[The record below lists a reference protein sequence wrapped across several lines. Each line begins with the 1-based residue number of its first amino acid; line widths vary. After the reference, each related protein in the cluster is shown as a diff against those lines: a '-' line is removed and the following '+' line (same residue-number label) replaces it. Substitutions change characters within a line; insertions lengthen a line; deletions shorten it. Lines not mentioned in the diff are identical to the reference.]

1 MALKGDLTSVGLA
14 DVFQM
19 LAMNRKEGLLSLRG
33 TDSFKALYFGQ
44 QGVTLYYNEYSFLD
58 RLLDALVRK
67 GILSL
72 DVLHALRKE
81 NGGDPIGTVE
91 AVLGSGVVAEETFL
105 DCFRE
110 EMEEGIYDL
119 FLWEN
124 VHWEFFES
132 AQSLPGHEGVINE
145 NFFLNPDSLVMEAAR
160 RLDEWSIIRK
170 QVPDNS
176 EIFAPCEGS
185 EPLSAEIDRNW
196 QAIYELVDSKRNA
209 FRIIEISGVSPFHV
223 AKALSELTLDGLIEP
238 LVDERLI
245 ANSDECY
252 AEARYEDAVH
262 LLERAIQNGIGLP
275 EAQMKVAKVYEI
287 QHELALANWHLKGYA
302 ADLVEAGRID
312 DAVGILEECLR
323 NIPTDLDAWERLVQ
337 GLVHQ
342 SNPSQDPH
350 EVGKNL
356 IDVYLEL
363 DETDRA
369 RKVLE
374 GLLIVRP
381 EDIELKKTLVA
392 VHMKAGDTKRVME
405 LYGSIAEDLV
415 AAKDPIGAVRYL
427 QKILMLDRTR
437 GDISDRIKQLY
448 VLDEKTRARQR
459 SLFLTI
465 ASIICFGV
473 VGTLYY
479 IYDQNVSSR
488 FDRLDPSPYLK
499 ETDYEGALAM
509 YKEFLDQN
517 PLSWSARQKVAPAM
531 AELISKRDRR
541 LDELNRLKRNENTLA
556 AQKRR
561 EYQRLYDQ
569 YQKKFDEEEDAEKA
583 LQRLVKVISLVE
595 DAGQE
600 QDERFRAKHK
610 LDAEEKQLR
619 DLLAEAGRIESRTKM
634 ARKRGKYQV
643 ERQLALLLQSKFA
656 FAPSARRTPI
666 PVMVISEPAG
676 AQLEVEGDLLEEAG
690 KPVRTPA
697 IVRVLPGRSAKVR
710 LLKRGYQPIPL
721 VVPAGA
727 KAPVRCV
734 LRVRPTT
741 TLTLS
746 DDAVTGMALGEK
758 TGLVG
763 LRSGHVIGVDLE
775 TAQKKFEIKLPGLE
789 EVRQSPVLS
798 EGVGILSST
807 DGILRGVD
815 LEKGRILWEHRLARG
830 GTSPLLDTP
839 RGIILA
845 DAEGVIRCFDP
856 VDGQLLWTRP
866 TGIVPGTSQPR
877 VFGGQVWYAGS
888 DGRMIAVSIQ
898 RGEIRKALKLST
910 GIQDGP
916 VDFDGILAVYC
927 TDGNLRGIDRQ
938 AKELWVRDFGD
949 SHQRGALLAD
959 DDGIVFADAKG
970 RVSRIHPATGKIL
983 VQKNLPGGFSGEATK
998 AGNNLFFL
1006 SQKGKATYITSLD
1019 GPNLEVR
1026 WEYRLEKG
1034 VRGQPSV
1041 FGKTLVIV
1049 GGDRKVRFLK

>member
-44 QGVTLYYNEYSFLD
+44 QGVTLYYNEYGFLD

-72 DVLHALRKE
+72 DVLQALRKE
-81 NGGDPIGTVE
+81 SGGDPIGTVE
-91 AVLGSGVVAEETFL
+91 SVLGSGVVPEETFL

-124 VHWEFFES
+124 VHWEFFEG
-132 AQSLPGHEGVINE
+132 AQALQGHDGVINE

-160 RLDEWSIIRK
+160 RLDEWSVIRN
-170 QVPDNS
+170 QVPDNT
-176 EIFAPCEGS
+176 EIFTRCEGS
-185 EPLSAEIDRNW
+185 DPQSIELESERQPLFEIIDG
-196 QAIYELVDSKRNA
+196 KRNVE
-209 FRIIEISGVSPFHV
+209 RLIEISGISPFHV
-223 AKALSELTLDGLIEP
+223 AKALSELSLSGLIEP
-238 LVDERLI
+238 LADERLI
-245 ANSDECY
+245 ENSDECY
-252 AEARYEDAVH
+252 SEARYEDAIN
-262 LLERAIQNGIGLP
+262 LLERSIQEEIGLP
-275 EAQMKVAKVYEI
+275 EAHLKVAKVYEI
-287 QHELALANWHLKGYA
+287 RHELALANWHLKSYA
-302 ADLVEAGRID
+302 ADLVEEGRID
-312 DAVGILEECLR
+312 EAVTVLEECLR

-350 EVGKNL
+350 EVGRNL

-374 GLLIVRP
+374 GLLKVRP

-405 LYGSIAEDLV
+405 LYEAIAADLV
-415 AAKDPIGAVRYL
+415 SEKDPIGAVRYL
-427 QKILMLDRTR
+427 QKILMLDRSR

-509 YKEFLDQN
+509 YKEFQDQN

-531 AELISKRDRR
+531 AGLMSKRDIH
-541 LDELNRLKRNENTLA
+541 LAELERVKRNDDRIA
-556 AQKRR
+556 SQKRR
-561 EYQRLYDQ
+561 EYQILYEE
-569 YQKKFDEEEDAEKA
+569 YQAKFDEEEDAEKA

-595 DAGQE
+595 DAAQE
-600 QDERFRAKHK
+600 QDQRFRADRK

-619 DLLAEAGRIESRTKM
+619 DLLAEAGRIESRVKSSR
-634 ARKRGKYQV
+634 RKGEYET
-643 ERQLALLLQSKFA
+643 ERKLALLLQSKYIFT
-656 FAPSARRTPI
+656 PSARRTEIPI
-666 PVMVISEPAG
+666 MLTSEPRG
-676 AQLEVEGDLLEEAG
+676 ATVEIDGVLLESNG
-690 KPVRTPA
+690 KPARTPT
-697 IVRVLPGRSAKVR
+697 IVRVLPGKKSKVR
-710 LLKRGYQPIPL
+710 LLKRGYEAIPL
-721 VVPAGA
+721 LIAAMG
-727 KAPVRCV
+727 KAPVNRV
-734 LRVRPTT
+734 LRVRPTRS
-741 TLTLS
+741 LS
-746 DDAVTGMALGEK
+746 LPDDAVTGMALGK
-758 TGLVG
+758 STGMVG
-763 LRSGHVIGVDLE
+763 LRSGKVVGVDLE
-775 TAQKKFEIKLPGLE
+775 TAKKKFTIKLPGLE
-789 EVRQSPVLS
+789 EVRQSP
-798 EGVGILSST
+798 ILSDDVGVVIST
-807 DGILRGVD
+807 EGILRGLS
-815 LEKGRILWEHRLARG
+815 LETGRFLWENSLAKG
-830 GTSPLLDTP
+830 GSTPLLDTP
-839 RGIILA
+839 RGIVLA
-845 DAEGVIRCFDP
+845 DADGVLRCFDP
-856 VDGQLLWTRP
+856 TDGEMQWERP
-866 TGIVPGTSQPR
+866 TDILPGTSKPR
-877 VFGGQVWYAGS
+877 IFGGKIWYAGS
-888 DGRMIAVSIQ
+888 GGRMIAVD
-898 RGEIRKALKLST
+898 IRKGSITTSLRIST

-916 VDFDGILAVYC
+916 VLSAGILAVYC
-927 TDGNLRGIDRQ
+927 TDGNLRGIDTK
-938 AKELWVRDFGD
+938 AKEVWSLDVGD

-959 DDGIVFADAKG
+959 DDGIVFANAKG
-970 RVSRIHPATGKIL
+970 QVSRIHPKTGKLLIE
-983 VQKNLPGGFSGEATK
+983 KTLPGTFSGEATK
-998 AGNNLFFL
+998 AGNILFFL
-1006 SQKGKATYITSLD
+1006 SQKGEATYITSLE
-1019 GPNLEVR
+1019 GPDLEVR

-1041 FGKTLVIV
+1041 HGKTLVIV
-1049 GGDRKVRFLK
+1049 GGDRKARFLK